1 MPKGI
6 RIEKSIQQA
15 QKEKKNKN
23 RIEAVLADNAEVS
36 NDIRAGS
43 ITEEQHRTDGTLCP
57 HANAKQPERIA
68 ENQNKNKILE
78 NGKQIQTILRMSVF
92 FKQPGKKTD
101 QNRIIG
107 GMKIRN
113 RMTAILCQ
121 HLPRV
126 PAHRS
131 RILDDHMRQ
140 PCCSQDCAKDQ
151 ILLS

>member
-23 RIEAVLADNAEVS
+23 RIEAILADNTEVS

-43 ITEEQHRTDGTLCP
+43 ITEEQHQTDGTLCP

-68 ENQNKNKILE
+68 ENQNKNQIMK
-78 NGKQIQTILRMSVF
+78 NGKQIQAILRMSVF
-92 FKQPGKKTD
+92 FKEPGREAD

-107 GMKIRN
+107 GMEIRN
-113 RMTAILCQ
+113 RMAPILGQ

-126 PAHRS
+126 PAQCS

-140 PCCSQDCAKDQ
+140 PCGSQDCAKDQ
-151 ILLS
+151 VLLS